1 MAGGVG
7 AELGGGKFINGAQ
20 TGAFSYLFNDA
31 FDDLANKLTV
41 SGDLPENF
49 DLLTPTQRELFN
61 LGDEQNALCAAG
73 LGPCAMPSVSLQ
85 QELARRALTQKID
98 NRISIIDTI
107 VKGVSIPFAARQ
119 LVVDPAGFILD
130 QSSSTARDAVLPPR
144 RQFIRR
150 GVDQFCSQNFSRA
163 CGDLP

>member
-1 MAGGVG
+1 
-7 AELGGGKFINGAQ
+7 
-20 TGAFSYLFNDA
+20 LFNDA

-73 LGPCAMPSVSLQ
+73 VGPCAMPSVSLQ
-85 QELARRALTQKID
+85 QEMARRALTQKID
-98 NRISIIDTI
+98 NGISVIDTLMT
-107 VKGVSIPFAARQ
+107 GVGIPSAARQ
-119 LVVDPAGFILD
+119 LVIDPAGFILD
-130 QSSSTARDAVLPPR
+130 QSLSAGIGSVLPPR

-150 GVDQFCSQNFSRA
+150 GVDQFCGNSFSRA